1 MCMVLTNCGRID
13 YLDGMQAVQEEI
25 VVLEDE
31 KRRVYEET
39 KNIDEANGIEVK
51 MDGGEAFIGNLAG
64 GRVKNI
70 MRQALK
76 DGYLDLTSLGFKAVS
91 ELSEIG
97 REPYVQET
105 PYDY

>member
-39 KNIDEANGIEVK
+39 KIITKLTGLRLRWTVVK
-51 MDGGEAFIGNLAG
+51 P
-64 GRVKNI
+64 
-70 MRQALK
+70 
-76 DGYLDLTSLGFKAVS
+76 
-91 ELSEIG
+91 LSETLRAG
-97 REPYVQET
+97 V
-105 PYDY
+105 